1 MNDVPSPVSEALILV
16 CEKCGKKLVSGDEE
30 NPSRTLQTSL
40 KEKIKEEH
48 GKGKFRAVIT
58 SCMDICPKDEIAVA
72 IVRPSKSSNDSA
84 TESKD
89 EFFTVIGETE
99 SLRDDILARAKK
111 S

>member
-30 NPSRTLQTSL
+30 NPARTLQTSL

-58 SCMDICPKDEIAVA
+58 SCMDICPKDEIA
-72 IVRPSKSSNDSA
+72 IGILRPSHS
-84 TESKD
+84 EKD

-111 S
+111 T